1 MPSDHSTTAT
11 SPASASPPLI
21 DGRVP
26 GQVVAPLD
34 GREVAEALATL
45 ASDGLVVA
53 PVGGATALG
62 LGNLPERLDV
72 ALSTANL
79 GGIIEYEPT
88 DLVISAGA
96 GTRFGDLQAVLA
108 DHGQTLPIEVPRLA
122 DSTVGGL
129 VATALSGPR
138 RLGSGTLRDLL
149 IGISVAHPS
158 GTVTKAGGMVVKNV
172 TGFDLPRLYH
182 GSLGTLGVIVS
193 ANFKVLPLPRSET
206 TVVAGFPSA
215 GDALDAASRLY
226 RSPLQP
232 VALEAGRFESGW
244 FASAR
249 FEGRDQ
255 TVRAAAAEAEHLLGG
270 HAERFNA
277 EESQRRWESYLA
289 PQVIET
295 TDDRPDLLVRCA
307 VRPRDAVSLVQGIT
321 RVADERR
328 FTISYLGC
336 SMGLGTV
343 MVRGVFLE
351 GGSAD
356 ALRALQERLLAI
368 ADHVTILSAPPDW
381 KWGLD
386 IWGRP
391 PETLDVMRS
400 LKEQF
405 DPQRVLNRGRF
416 AGGI

>member
-1 MPSDHSTTAT
+1 M
-11 SPASASPPLI
+11 
-21 DGRVP
+21 VP
-26 GQVVAPLD
+26 GRVVAPSD
-34 GREVAEALATL
+34 GQEAAEVLAVAAAE
-45 ASDGLVVA
+45 GLVVA

-62 LGNLPERLDV
+62 LGNSPERLDV
-72 ALSTANL
+72 ALSTAKL

-96 GTRFGDLQAVLA
+96 GTRFGDLQAMLA

-158 GTVTKAGGMVVKNV
+158 GTVSKAGGMVVKNV

-206 TVVAGFPSA
+206 TVLARFSNAEG
-215 GDALDAASRLY
+215 ALDAAVGLY
-226 RSPLQP
+226 RSALRP
-232 VALEAGRFESGW
+232 VAIEVGHLESGW
-244 FASAR
+244 FAGAR
-249 FEGRDQ
+249 LEGREQ
-255 TVRAAAAEAEHLLGG
+255 TVRDAADAAERLLRGD
-270 HAERFNA
+270 AERVTG
-277 EESQRRWESYLA
+277 EESRRWWESYLA
-289 PQVIET
+289 PQAIDVE
-295 TDDRPDLLVRCA
+295 DDRPDVLVRLA
-307 VRPRDAVSLVQGIT
+307 VRPREVTGLVQSIA
-321 RVADERR
+321 RVAEERR
-328 FTISYLGC
+328 FTISYLAC
-336 SMGLGTV
+336 SVGVGTV
-343 MVRGVFLE
+343 VIRGAFSR
-351 GGSAD
+351 GGSSD
-356 ALRALQERLLAI
+356 AFRVFQEWLLSV

-381 KWGLD
+381 KRGLD
-386 IWGRP
+386 VWGRP

-405 DPQRVLNRGRF
+405 DPERVLNRGRF